1 MVLKDLLEQHKPVIL
16 KKWIDVL
23 VNSYHADASQF
34 IKTSK
39 NPFAN
44 PVGNTIS
51 SVLDS
56 VLDVLVYRR
65 NTDTIESSLDLLL
78 RIRAVQAFSPS
89 KAVSFIFSLKQ
100 IIRDILKKQ
109 IHAERMDMDLYDFDS
124 SIDQLG
130 LVAFDIYMK
139 CREKIYDVKANEEKN
154 RTFRAFNRA
163 GLLKQVD

>member
-23 VNSYHADASQF
+23 VNSYHVDASQF

-51 SVLDS
+51 NVLDS

-78 RIRAVQAFSPS
+78 KIRAVQAFSPS
-89 KAVSFIFSLKQ
+89 QAVSFIFSLKH

-124 SIDQLG
+124 RVDQLG

>member
-44 PVGNTIS
+44 PVGDTIS
-51 SVLDS
+51 HVLDS
-56 VLDVLVYRR
+56 VLDALVHRR
-65 NTDTIESSLDLLL
+65 ETDTIESSLDLLL
-78 RIRAVQAFSPS
+78 RIRAVQDFTPS
-89 KAVSFIFSLKQ
+89 QSVSFIFSLKD
-100 IIRDILKKQ
+100 IVRGILKKQ
-109 IHAERMDMDLYDFDS
+109 IPTEKMDMDLYDFDS
-124 SIDQLG
+124 RVDQLG

-154 RTFRAFNRA
+154 RTFRAFDRA
-163 GLLKQVD
+163 GLLKQAD